1 MLAKFHARRI
11 CRLLPVVIVLLTIG
25 WLCGIE
31 EYRETWAWLSLQE
44 QSYLVR
50 PVAVLEPRRVFPHA
64 MIVVIFGVSAFS
76 ASSLVP
82 QSSPDGSHCRDLLM
96 LLPRGNPFLSTGGK
110 YRSEQCHDMKSDMG
124 SSGGAGEVQLNL
136 QELRH
141 AKLGTVAPM
150 IFHWSCALR
159 LRSRIATRSHFIAI
173 RLSGLVTAAHKR
185 MHPIALSYLGGDWRF
200 IRSPCSLVPVPLH

>member
-1 MLAKFHARRI
+1 MGVACAGCCARA
-11 CRLLPVVIVLLTIG
+11 PQG
-25 WLCGIE
+25 
-31 EYRETWAWLSLQE
+31 LSSRHDFGDL
-44 QSYLVR
+44 
-50 PVAVLEPRRVFPHA
+50 RR
-64 MIVVIFGVSAFS
+64 FGFS
-76 ASSLVP
+76 AAVHPLWCLRVHPMVLAAGISWARPS
-82 QSSPDGSHCRDLLM
+82 LM
-96 LLPRGNPFLSTGGK
+96 LLPRVGNPFLSTGGK

-124 SSGGAGEVQLNL
+124 SSGRAGEVQLNL

-200 IRSPCSLVPVPLH
+200 ITSPCSLVPVPLH